1 MSDLQC
7 TEPYKLECIL
17 CA

>member
-7 TEPYKLECIL
+7 TERYKLECIL